1 MRNIHIYNPKAG
13 LGKGKKKEGMQT
25 GDSPSALS
33 HVTTGI
39 RDAGDFIREA
49 CKENPDTLFTVY
61 GGDGTICEA
70 VNGIMEAGAGETA
83 RLTVVP
89 TGSGNDFVRNFP
101 SSGEQKEY
109 RIDLID
115 LDGMYAANVVN
126 VGFDCSVVAK
136 TDAMRANGLVT
147 GGFSYILGV
156 MAVLVEQY
164 GIRLEVELTDES
176 GDVSVCD
183 GEFMLCAIANGA
195 YYGGGFKAA
204 PAASP
209 ESGVLDVILIRKI
222 SRARFLKLVGDYKA
236 GRHVDAES
244 GVPFDRFQDIVV
256 YKKCLKAVVRG
267 MEEVCVD
274 GEVMK
279 KKELVATPCPKAIR
293 FLYPANASDILR

>member
-13 LGKGKKKEGMQT
+13 LGKGKKKAGKRPP
-25 GDSPSALS
+25 DSTTALS

-89 TGSGNDFVRNFP
+89 SGSGNDFVRNFP
-101 SSGEQKEY
+101 SGGEQKEY
-109 RIDLID
+109 KIDLID
-115 LDGMYAANVVN
+115 LQGMYAANVVN

-164 GIRLEVELTDES
+164 GIRLNAELTDVN
-176 GDVSVCD
+176 GQVTTYD

-209 ESGVLDVILIRKI
+209 ESGVLDVILIRKV
-222 SRARFLKLVGDYKA
+222 SRVRFLALVGDYKA
-236 GRHVDAES
+236 GKHINPETAE
-244 GVPFDRFQDIVV
+244 PYDRFKDIVV
-256 YKKCLKAVVRG
+256 YKKCTKAVLTG

-274 GEVMK
+274 GEVIK
-279 KKELVATPCPKAIR
+279 KNELTATPCPKAIR
-293 FLYPANASDILR
+293 FLYPSAE